1 MTQTYS
7 DNNIEA
13 TNGFAALITAIALV
27 IAYLFFSF
35 LGFNVSLISF
45 TFAVVIIFIF
55 FELILIF
62 WKIFWHSY

>member
-27 IAYLFFSF
+27 IASLFLRLFQHNLFYLGYF
-35 LGFNVSLISF
+35 LLV
-45 TFAVVIIFIF
+45 
-55 FELILIF
+55 
-62 WKIFWHSY
+62 